1 MTPETRA
8 ADAAEMA
15 PSKGFD
21 KRLAGWSRLPLIP
34 VAVIIIAAAFIPLVV
49 SNNYYLDVLI
59 LILIYAI
66 LNQSWSFTIGIVGA
80 WNFGQLGLYA
90 IGGYAAGIAV
100 VHLGFSPWLAF
111 VIAPLVAAAANLFIA
126 IPSMRLRGVYV
137 ALLTFAFAEVL
148 RLIILNDNSGFT
160 GGIFGLSVHSG
171 LFDKLSLQMSERA
184 FYWLCLALC
193 VATALLIR
201 RLTNSPFGLAFLAL
215 RDSPR
220 YAVSLGINMR
230 TYYVVATT
238 FAAALAGIAGALYVF
253 KYSTIG
259 PTVMGLGQLS
269 FFLFMIMLG
278 GLGTYSGPIIGTA
291 LVVVF
296 NEYLKNWGD
305 WRLLILGVVLLVV
318 LILLPRGLAPLLSRA
333 AAEFGA
339 WVNEDKK
346 KTGVA
351 SGEPATPTKTA
362 SEESEADG
370 EIV

>member
-8 ADAAEMA
+8 EDSANMA
-15 PSKGFD
+15 PNRGFD

-34 VAVIIIAAAFIPLVV
+34 VAVIIIAAAFIPLAV

-59 LILIYAI
+59 LIMIYAI

-100 VHLGFSPWLAF
+100 LHLGFSPWLAF
-111 VIAPLVAAAANLFIA
+111 MIAPLVAAVANLFIA

-148 RLIILNDNSGFT
+148 RLIILNDNSGFS
-160 GGIFGLSVHSG
+160 GGIFGLSVPSG

-220 YAVSLGINMR
+220 YAVSLGISMR

-296 NEYLKNWGD
+296 NEFLKDYGD

-318 LILLPRGLAPLLSRA
+318 LILLPRGLAPLGSRVA
-333 AAEFGA
+333 TQFGA
-339 WVNEDKK
+339 WINEDKK
-346 KTGVA
+346 SGAA
-351 SGEPATPTKTA
+351 SEEPATPTRTA
-362 SEESEADG
+362 ADESEADS